1 MADKEVSGR
10 GRVVAEPQ
18 TFFLPSSAFYDLL
31 IISHL
36 LFLIFCLLRFH
47 LLSSILFLL
56 PFIIHLRSSIFY
68 RLASF
73 FYFLSSCIIHL
84 SSSMFYLLSSIFYLL
99 SSIFYLLS
107 AIFSLL
113 SSIFYL
119 YLLYSMAQFNEFSIM
134 FRTFKGSLH
143 AKRIECEFGS
153 WFGRLWIVDL

>member
-1 MADKEVSGR
+1 MADKEVPGR
-10 GRVVAEPQ
+10 GRGVAEPQ

-68 RLASF
+68 CLASF

-107 AIFSLL
+107 SLFYLL
-113 SSIFYL
+113 SSIF

-153 WFGRLWIVDL
+153 

>member
-1 MADKEVSGR
+1 M
-10 GRVVAEPQ
+10 VAEPQ

-84 SSSMFYLLSSIFYLL
+84 SSSMSYLLSSICYLLSSIFYLL

-107 AIFSLL
+107 
-113 SSIFYL
+113 SIFYIL
-119 YLLYSMAQFNEFSIM
+119 WPNSMNSQLCFELSRARFM
-134 FRTFKGSLH
+134 LKGLNASLVRDL
-143 AKRIECEFGS
+143 AGCE
-153 WFGRLWIVDL
+153 

>member
-10 GRVVAEPQ
+10 GKVVAEPQ
-18 TFFLPSSAFYDLL
+18 TFFLPASAFYDLL

-36 LFLIFCLLRFH
+36 LFIIFCFLRFH
-47 LLSSILFLL
+47 LLCSIWNLLL

-68 RLASF
+68 SLASF

-84 SSSMFYLLSSIFYLL
+84 GSSMSYLLSSICYLLSSIFYLL
-99 SSIFYLLS
+99 SSLFY
-107 AIFSLL
+107 LL
-113 SSIFYL
+113 SSIF

>member
-1 MADKEVSGR
+1 M
-10 GRVVAEPQ
+10 VAEPQ

-68 RLASF
+68 CLASF

-84 SSSMFYLLSSIFYLL
+84 SSSMFYLLFSIFYLL
-99 SSIFYLLS
+99 SSIFC
-107 AIFSLL
+107 LL
-113 SSIFYL
+113 SSISYL
-119 YLLYSMAQFNEFSIM
+119 PSSFLNHATSTIIPCSLDAGASDTINVSKHLFSENVALCI
-134 FRTFKGSLH
+134 TLAVH
-143 AKRIECEFGS
+143 DFGV
-153 WFGRLWIVDL
+153 GQ